1 MKRLALVAL
10 LAVMTTCSACS
21 NSSLLEPVQ
30 DDYKH
35 KPHIQPWDRPE
46 ILFPQD
52 AAESAMRNGLSFC
65 QAHSEVPACRG
76 K

>member
-10 LAVMTTCSACS
+10 LAVMTTCSACQA
-21 NSSLLEPVQ
+21 LTTEPGQ
-30 DDYKH
+30 DYKH
-35 KPHIQPWDRPE
+35 KPHVTPWDRPE

-65 QAHSEVPACRG
+65 QAHSEVPSC